1 MSSTFE
7 IPSCCTLCPRSCG
20 ADRAAGQAGY
30 CGAAGTLKDF
40 SFMDLD
46 EDLVN
51 RQLER
56 ERTTRKSGPL
66 PEAVVRDAAMRQ

>member
-1 MSSTFE
+1 MKGVFN
-7 IPSCCTLCPRSCG
+7 G
-20 ADRAAGQAGY
+20 A
-30 CGAAGTLKDF
+30 AAGTLKDF